1 MKDIGN
7 WFIGGAILA
16 TIGAV
21 VYVKAVAGDGFQA
34 LNQGRIPR
42 QTYGHINILQ
52 SGEIVPYSAQVKA
65 AQTTAQP
72 RPYVNVCGMRN
83 VVCF

>member
-1 MKDIGN
+1 MKDLGN

-21 VYVKAVAGDGFQA
+21 VYVKAIGAGFQA
-34 LNQGRIPR
+34 SNQNHIPE
-42 QTYGHINILQ
+42 QTYGHVNILQ
-52 SGEIVPYSAQVKA
+52 TGEVVPYSVQVKA

-72 RPYVNVCGMRN
+72 RPYVNVCGMKD
-83 VVCF
+83 VVCY